1 MPALTNDQNL
11 NRTAR
16 VVDRNGTRSYVTVAG
31 TQHRYFNYRYN
42 YRSLD
47 DTCWLQR
54 RTVTFDHAASP
65 APSSTPFYNQYRYED
80 RLFDVSSAKSGGP
93 ISVDTRDS
101 GARRNIGWRGCVMQ
115 RRPSRL
121 EIGRRWGREWK
132 CT

>member
-16 VVDRNGTRSYVTVAG
+16 VVDRNGTRRYVTVAG

-54 RTVTFDHAASP
+54 RTVTFDHTASP
-65 APSSTPFYNQYRYED
+65 GPSSTPFYNHYRYEA
-80 RLFDVSSAKSGGP
+80 RLFDVSSAKRGGH
-93 ISVDTRDS
+93 ISVDTRNA
-101 GARRNIGWRGCVMQ
+101 GAMGNVQGGEAEGWER
-115 RRPSRL
+115 
-121 EIGRRWGREWK
+121 K
-132 CT
+132 

>member
-16 VVDRNGTRSYVTVAG
+16 VVDRNGTRRYVTVAG

-54 RTVTFDHAASP
+54 RTVTFDHTASP
-65 APSSTPFYNQYRYED
+65 GPSSTPFYNQYRYED
-80 RLFDVSSAKSGGP
+80 RLFDVSSAISGGT
-93 ISVDTRDS
+93 ISS
-101 GARRNIGWRGCVMQ
+101 SEERRVGKECGSPCR
-115 RRPSRL
+115 SR
-121 EIGRRWGREWK
+121 WSPYH
-132 CT
+132 

>member
-16 VVDRNGTRSYVTVAG
+16 VVDRNGTRRYVTVAG

-54 RTVTFDHAASP
+54 RTVTFDHTASP
-65 APSSTPFYNQYRYED
+65 GPSSTPFYNQYRSEEHTSE
-80 RLFDVSSAKSGGP
+80 LQSLM
-93 ISVDTRDS
+93 
-101 GARRNIGWRGCVMQ
+101 RNSYAVFCLKKKNKHKTKTT
-115 RRPSRL
+115 SL
-121 EIGRRWGREWK
+121 
-132 CT
+132 